1 MILFLWVCVFRCW
14 HFPFFPTSLFYRPC
28 LSCSS
33 VFSHADTQFCEA
45 QDISSFPCNPKLT
58 FLRGGSSG
66 GKRKKIVWPVWNFFT
81 KQGTSTLFSLL
92 IDRPIGLEHFFP
104 TLSYLLVRIRW
115 KHRTLGVCLDFL
127 CSNRLTFNLFYFLI
141 AIGEF
146 PCKTLN
152 FSPLLSLITCHLFPL
167 VLRLLFMLMLLSTM
181 PGNSNI
187 ILRGDHVSPLFF
199 SNIRSDR
206 WANFIPLRFYEPPLP
221 F

>member
-152 FSPLLSLITCHLFPL
+152 SRRSSPWLPVTSSPWSCGCYSCWCYTTTYI
-167 VLRLLFMLMLLSTM
+167 STM

-187 ILRGDHVSPLFF
+187 ILRGDHVFPFF
-199 SNIRSDR
+199 SRI
-206 WANFIPLRFYEPPLP
+206 
-221 F
+221 